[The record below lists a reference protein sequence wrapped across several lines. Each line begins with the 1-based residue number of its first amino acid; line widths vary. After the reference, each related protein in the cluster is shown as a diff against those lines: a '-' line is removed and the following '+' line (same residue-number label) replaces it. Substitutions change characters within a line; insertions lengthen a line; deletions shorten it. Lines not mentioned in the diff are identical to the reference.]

1 MKFDQPKAM
10 FVSLEQLDIGIINP
24 PCFFQASAVT
34 KEAAARDTW
43 AVGSRR
49 TSRHFE
55 HQKYGLIHF
64 SLMALSCV
72 FVFTN
77 LNKLFMMV
85 GPQ

>member
-55 HQKYGLIHF
+55 HQKYGVDTLLINGIIMCICF
-64 SLMALSCV
+64 D
-72 FVFTN
+72 
-77 LNKLFMMV
+77 
-85 GPQ
+85 